1 VTDRHQI
8 FLKKRAGLFSAPPV
22 TLAFCVFGF
31 MQSDARAEAE
41 GASARAV
48 PSASASP
55 VPPLATDT
63 TASAVPSTP
72 PTGPIGPG
80 VGPAPASSSAPA
92 PTAMPVVPAAV
103 VPGATPAAAATST
116 NTTGVV
122 PSSPPAAAEPSKPRG
137 KVGTVEDFM
146 ERDTTWD
153 LNLEGG
159 LGGAFTEA
167 GTKLSGMFRARAGVM
182 FVRAPHFFTVG
193 ASYQWSNRSYA
204 TIDIQAEYMHLTSGL
219 WLQVGPL
226 LDLEHTR
233 PGVMVS
239 GGISI
244 IGVELQQRSFADLGV
259 STVVMGKIRA
269 PLGFLFW
276 AFRQK

>member
-1 VTDRHQI
+1 VTDRHKI
-8 FLKKRAGLFSAPPV
+8 LCSVLAGTLAFSVFGVNARAQSAGAAPPPVASAPAAPSSGTTAVDSSAPP
-22 TLAFCVFGF
+22 A
-31 MQSDARAEAE
+31 
-41 GASARAV
+41 
-48 PSASASP
+48 
-55 VPPLATDT
+55 
-63 TASAVPSTP
+63 
-72 PTGPIGPG
+72 
-80 VGPAPASSSAPA
+80 APASTASAPA
-92 PTAMPVVPAAV
+92 PNVATTASSSPTPGASSVPAPAAPM
-103 VPGATPAAAATST
+103 VPGAAPAVGA
-116 NTTGVV
+116 
-122 PSSPPAAAEPSKPRG
+122 PAVAAEPPKPRG

-182 FVRAPHFFTVG
+182 FVRAPHFFPVG

-204 TIDIQAEYMHLTSGL
+204 TIDIQAEYMHLSSGL

-226 LDLEHTR
+226 LDLEHPR
-233 PGVMVS
+233 PGFMVS

-244 IGVELQQRSFADLGV
+244 IGVELQQRAFADLGV

-276 AFRQK
+276 AFRQQK